1 MYSKNTQN
9 ILVFFL
15 EDYENLIHNFLLVPR
30 KLLPKLWKKLFGKSH
45 YLFEEMVNIQKIWKD
60 SFGVLGIPDQE
71 YHMLTQGMAGFS
83 CDRRKPGLHKESY
96 ICGD

>member
-45 YLFEEMVNIQKIWKD
+45 YLFEEMVNIQKI
-60 SFGVLGIPDQE
+60 
-71 YHMLTQGMAGFS
+71 
-83 CDRRKPGLHKESY
+83 
-96 ICGD
+96 